1 MVRDPA
7 IWSTVCPVADDRSFR
22 SRPLISIISAT
33 CLGGALRANNDETP
47 APQKFTLEGVGVLSR
62 GYAQ

>member
-1 MVRDPA
+1 V
-7 IWSTVCPVADDRSFR
+7 
-22 SRPLISIISAT
+22 
-33 CLGGALRANNDETP
+33 ALRANNDETP